1 LAALIATSPLC
12 AGFQRPYESTRPN
25 DRLTARPPTELKYL
39 ESRDVVELMIGGA
52 RYEMVELPDAMMS
65 TTLFV
70 GNLCEFV
77 TDEQLSEAFQEVSK
91 LKYVPACVA
100 RKADMSSLKYGFV
113 TFRSEEEKETALK
126 MLNGQQLNGRILKI
140 EEVKDSERH
149 GRVKAPQ
156 KIVDYAV
163 GQVKRQ
169 RRGELNTM
177 RRVTSSTRL
186 ANDDDKCESY
196 KAERKLRKERLA
208 RRKNRGRY
216 KNQQRKNSRA
226 ARLIS

>member
-1 LAALIATSPLC
+1 MIRRLSSLATLIATTPLC
-12 AGFQRPYESTRPN
+12 FGFQRPYIHN
-25 DRLTARPPTELKYL
+25 DRLTRSPTALNYL

-113 TFRSEEEKETALK
+113 TFRSEEEKEVSLTVIGCYVDGVPTSFLF
-126 MLNGQQLNGRILKI
+126 
-140 EEVKDSERH
+140 
-149 GRVKAPQ
+149 AP
-156 KIVDYAV
+156 
-163 GQVKRQ
+163 
-169 RRGELNTM
+169 
-177 RRVTSSTRL
+177 
-186 ANDDDKCESY
+186 
-196 KAERKLRKERLA
+196 
-208 RRKNRGRY
+208 
-216 KNQQRKNSRA
+216 
-226 ARLIS
+226 

>member
-1 LAALIATSPLC
+1 
-12 AGFQRPYESTRPN
+12 
-25 DRLTARPPTELKYL
+25 
-39 ESRDVVELMIGGA
+39 M
-52 RYEMVELPDAMMS
+52 
-65 TTLFV
+65 
-70 GNLCEFV
+70 
-77 TDEQLSEAFQEVSK
+77 
-91 LKYVPACVA
+91 
-100 RKADMSSLKYGFV
+100 
-113 TFRSEEEKETALK
+113 K
-126 MLNGQQLNGRILKI
+126 MLRGQQQNGRILKI

-177 RRVTSSTRL
+177 RRVTSSTGL
-186 ANDDDKCESY
+186 VNDKSESY
-196 KAERKLRKERLA
+196 KTERELRKERLA
-208 RRKNRGRY
+208 RKKNRGRY

>member
-1 LAALIATSPLC
+1 
-12 AGFQRPYESTRPN
+12 
-25 DRLTARPPTELKYL
+25 
-39 ESRDVVELMIGGA
+39 
-52 RYEMVELPDAMMS
+52 
-65 TTLFV
+65 
-70 GNLCEFV
+70 
-77 TDEQLSEAFQEVSK
+77 
-91 LKYVPACVA
+91 
-100 RKADMSSLKYGFV
+100 
-113 TFRSEEEKETALK
+113 

-149 GRVKAPQ
+149 GRVKAPR